1 MAQTFEAVVEQLQNV
16 NENTNKLVKL
26 TKENERSSITEGTGT
41 ILKDDLK
48 EGFNDII
55 GTITGPL
62 KAIADSVQKTD
73 KLVKLTENI
82 STNTIKTFKEN
93 KKETKTVITEGTGT
107 ILKDDL
113 KEGFNDIIGTVTGPL
128 KAFADSVPGLG
139 TLGKITKNI
148 SSNAIKTFK
157 ENRKET
163 KLDKKEHKETVL
175 EQQETQETVE
185 ENVALQTP
193 MAAALAEI
201 NENTRRMADSLAMQ
215 GDPDELTAGEV
226 EKNREEARAQQKQT
240 DVLNQV
246 VENTEN
252 LENLPDGKKEKKGG
266 IFGGIIG
273 MFSRFAAS
281 IAAIPAMISG
291 VVAAISAF
299 GAALAPLALPIIAVV
314 GGIIAAIGFIK
325 GFMEGFDEGGIFGG
339 LKEGLMK
346 LFDWFIALPLN
357 ILKDITVWALNA
369 LGMENLASALDAFP
383 LVESL
388 RKMFSF
394 IIDLFVVPIGFVIKT
409 IGGIFGGIF
418 EIIMAPIRAFGTAI
432 MAVFGAIDDIFGGI
446 MMIFSGDIVG
456 GFKAIWDGIK
466 NLIMAPIN
474 FVVDTVKG
482 IFGGV
487 FDILMAPFNAL
498 KGAIGYIFGP
508 QSALGGVYTF
518 LADMFSGLFDLI
530 TLPFRKVW
538 EFVSMIFT
546 DPLAALQSL
555 WNGLTGGVANLL
567 GLITMP
573 IDAAINWVMGL
584 FGFGDP
590 DKPFS
595 LLGLVGDAVGSIWEW
610 FKGLFS
616 FDPSGLMDGLF
627 SIGRIMKGLA
637 KGGWAAVKAML
648 PGGESPGEAFSRV
661 YNEVTSGGEGKMP
674 TEQMESEEGD
684 MSDPAPTMSADQAAA
699 VKAQMDEI
707 RDRIERSNSGEN
719 VYTGP
724 DAIGRSADLIKLKM
738 MEREFSKYNVEEAPT
753 TQTAQAQTETQSVS
767 PEVLSIDDQ
776 LAKIQSQREELKEK
790 SESTPKSRRLE
801 QRRIKDA
808 DRQLAAQEKKLLEQK
823 SNLTAAEPTYPK
835 KMQYG
840 YVGTSPEKVFFKYN
854 PDGSITVPENQTRA
868 ALEYGFIGGEKADV
882 QPVPESSATIQKTN
896 ALNKQNMTAS
906 EISREYMGA
915 GGNTTVVNAPNNSTN
930 VTGGSRGGSTIIP
943 TSMSDNS
950 SASKAAVVN
959 F

>member
-1 MAQTFEAVVEQLQNV
+1 MAQTFEAVVEELQSV
-16 NENTNKLVKL
+16 NEKTDKLVKISKD
-26 TKENERSSITEGTGT
+26 TQKPSITEGTGT

-48 EGFNDII
+48 EGFNDI
-55 GTITGPL
+55 
-62 KAIADSVQKTD
+62 V
-73 KLVKLTENI
+73 
-82 STNTIKTFKEN
+82 
-93 KKETKTVITEGTGT
+93 
-107 ILKDDL
+107 
-113 KEGFNDIIGTVTGPL
+113 GTVTGPL

-139 TLGKITKNI
+139 TLGKISKNI
-148 SSNAIKTFK
+148 STNAIKTFK
-157 ENRKET
+157 DKRKET
-163 KLDKKEHKETVL
+163 KLDKREHKETVL

-193 MAAALAEI
+193 MAVALAEI
-201 NENTRRMADSLAMQ
+201 NDNTRRMAESLGMQ
-215 GDPDELTAGEV
+215 GDPDELSAGEV
-226 EKNREEARAQQKQT
+226 EKNREDTRAQQKQT
-240 DVLNQV
+240 DVLKQV
-246 VENTEN
+246 VENTEG
-252 LENLPDGKKEKKGG
+252 LENLPDGGEKDKGG
-266 IFGGIIG
+266 IFGSLFSSFMGIK
-273 MFSRFAAS
+273 AA
-281 IAAIPAMISG
+281 IVAIPAIISG
-291 VVAAISAF
+291 VVAAISGFA
-299 GAALAPLALPIIAVV
+299 AALAPLALPIIAVV
-314 GGIIAAIGFIK
+314 AGIVAAIGFIK
-325 GFMEGFDEGGIFGG
+325 GFMEGFSEGGIFGG

-409 IGGIFGGIF
+409 IGGIFGGVF

-432 MAVFGAIDDIFGGI
+432 MAVFENIDNIFGGI

-466 NLIMAPIN
+466 NLIMVPIN

-610 FKGLFS
+610 FKGLFT
-616 FDPSGLMDGLF
+616 FDPSGLMEGLF

-674 TEQMESEEGD
+674 KEQMDTAEGAEA
-684 MSDPAPTMSADQAAA
+684 DPAPTMSAESAEK

-707 RDRIERSNSGEN
+707 RDRISRSNDGEN

-738 MEREFSKYNVEEAPT
+738 MEREFAKYNVEEAPA
-753 TQTAQAQTETQSVS
+753 TQTAQTETQSVS
-767 PEVLSIDDQ
+767 PEVQSIDEQ
-776 LAKIQSQREELKEK
+776 LANVQSQRESLKEELRQELLREMDNSPSASRNNVVGDNKFEELKDELK
-790 SESTPKSRRLE
+790 QELLQEMYSPPKPSSNNNKNVNELLNDMLE
-801 QRRIKDA
+801 
-808 DRQLAAQEKKLLEQK
+808 
-823 SNLTAAEPTYPK
+823 N
-835 KMQYG
+835 
-840 YVGTSPEKVFFKYN
+840 
-854 PDGSITVPENQTRA
+854 ENVNSAPIMT
-868 ALEYGFIGGEKADV
+868 EENMFPSFT
-882 QPVPESSATIQKTN
+882 QPAKCNSAN
-896 ALNKQNMTAS
+896 LNKAFKNF
-906 EISREYMGA
+906 GKV
-915 GGNTTVVNAPNNSTN
+915 GFNTNL
-930 VTGGSRGGSTIIP
+930 
-943 TSMSDNS
+943 
-950 SASKAAVVN
+950 
-959 F
+959 

>member
-1 MAQTFEAVVEQLQNV
+1 MAQTFEAVVDELQSV
-16 NENTNKLVKL
+16 NQKTDKLVKL
-26 TKENERSSITEGTGT
+26 TKENEKSSITEGTGT

-48 EGFNDII
+48 EGFNDI
-55 GTITGPL
+55 
-62 KAIADSVQKTD
+62 V
-73 KLVKLTENI
+73 
-82 STNTIKTFKEN
+82 
-93 KKETKTVITEGTGT
+93 
-107 ILKDDL
+107 
-113 KEGFNDIIGTVTGPL
+113 GTVTGPL

-139 TLGKITKNI
+139 TLGKISKNI

-193 MAAALAEI
+193 MAVALAEI
-201 NENTRRMADSLAMQ
+201 NDNTRRMADSLGMQ

-226 EKNREEARAQQKQT
+226 EKNREDARAQQKQT
-240 DVLNQV
+240 DVLKQV
-246 VENTEN
+246 VENTEG
-252 LENLPDGKKEKKGG
+252 LENLPDGGEKDKGG
-266 IFGGIIG
+266 IFGSLFSSFMGIK
-273 MFSRFAAS
+273 AA
-281 IAAIPAMISG
+281 IVAIPAIISG
-291 VVAAISAF
+291 VVAAISGFA
-299 GAALAPLALPIIAVV
+299 AALAPLALPIIAVV
-314 GGIIAAIGFIK
+314 AGIIAAIGFIK

-394 IIDLFVVPIGFVIKT
+394 VVDLFVVPLGFIMDT
-409 IGGIFGGIF
+409 IGGVISSIFGGFMKQF
-418 EIIMAPIRAFGTAI
+418 ENLKNFFLSA
-432 MAVFGAIDDIFGGI
+432 FGAIDDIFGGI
-446 MMIFSGDIVG
+446 MMIFSGDIIG
-456 GFKAIWDGIK
+456 GLGAIWDGIK

-474 FVVDTVKG
+474 LVKDTIMN
-482 IFGGV
+482 IFGTL
-487 FDILMAPFNAL
+487 FNILMAPFNAF
-498 KGAIGYIFGP
+498 KDAIGYIFGP

-753 TQTAQAQTETQSVS
+753 TQTAQVQAQTETQSVS
-767 PEVLSIDDQ
+767 PEVQSIDEQ
-776 LAKIQSQREELKEK
+776 LAKVQSQREELKEK
-790 SESTPKSRRLE
+790 FESTPKYKRLE
-801 QRRIKDA
+801 QRRIKSA

-823 SNLTAAEPTYPK
+823 SNLTATEPTYPK

-840 YVGTSPEKVFFKYN
+840 YVAQSTEKVFYKYN
-854 PDGSITVPENQTRA
+854 PDGSITVPEDQNKASLQYGMVNQA
-868 ALEYGFIGGEKADV
+868 NV

-896 ALNKQNMTAS
+896 ALNKENMTAS
-906 EISREYMGA
+906 EISREYMGT

>member
-73 KLVKLTENI
+73 KH
-82 STNTIKTFKEN
+82 TIKTFKEN
-93 KKETKTVITEGTGT
+93 KKSSITKGTGS

-113 KEGFNDIIGTVTGPL
+113 KEGFNDIVGTVTGPL

-193 MAAALAEI
+193 MATAVAEI
-201 NENTRRMADSLAMQ
+201 NDNTRRMADSLAMQ

-240 DVLNQV
+240 DVLEQV

-252 LENLPDGKKEKKGG
+252 LENLPDGKEEKKGG

-314 GGIIAAIGFIK
+314 AGIVAAIGFIK
-325 GFMEGFDEGGIFGG
+325 GFTEGFSEGGIFGG
-339 LKEGLMK
+339 LKEGMMK

-369 LGMENLASALDAFP
+369 LGMENLANALDAFP

-394 IIDLFVVPIGFVIKT
+394 IIDLFVVPIGFVMDT

-418 EIIMAPIRAFGTAI
+418 EIIMAPFRAFGTAI

-466 NLIMAPIN
+466 TLIMWPIN

-508 QSALGGVYTF
+508 QSALGGVIGWLSETLGGIWETITAPFTNVMAF
-518 LADMFSGLFDLI
+518 LSDLFSFPTSFGDGLMKLI
-530 TLPFRKVW
+530 DIIYYP
-538 EFVSMIFT
+538 IN
-546 DPLAALQSL
+546 LAV
-555 WNGLTGGVANLL
+555 NF
-567 GLITMP
+567 IK
-573 IDAAINWVMGL
+573 DL

-590 DKPFS
+590 DVPFS
-595 LLGLVGDAVGSIWEW
+595 LSQFLLDTITGIWDW
-610 FKGLFS
+610 LTGLFS

-627 SIGRIMKGLA
+627 SIGKIMKGLA
-637 KGGWAAVKAML
+637 KAGWAAVKAML

-753 TQTAQAQTETQSVS
+753 TQTAQVQAQTETQSVS
-767 PEVLSIDDQ
+767 PEVLSIDEQ
-776 LAKIQSQREELKEK
+776 LAKIQSQREELKER
-790 SESTPKSRRLE
+790 SESTPKYKKLE
-801 QRRIKDA
+801 QRRIKSA

-823 SNLTAAEPTYPK
+823 SNLTAAEPTYPT

-840 YVGTSPEKVFFKYN
+840 YVAQSAEKVFYKYN
-854 PDGSITVPENQTRA
+854 PDGSITVPEDQNKASLQYGMVNQA
-868 ALEYGFIGGEKADV
+868 NV

-896 ALNKQNMTAS
+896 ALNKENMTAS
-906 EISREYMGA
+906 EISREYMGT

-930 VTGGSRGGSTIIP
+930 VTGSSRGGSTIIP

-950 SASKAAVVN
+950 SASKAAAVN
-959 F
+959 H

>member
-1 MAQTFEAVVEQLQNV
+1 MF
-16 NENTNKLVKL
+16 
-26 TKENERSSITEGTGT
+26 
-41 ILKDDLK
+41 
-48 EGFNDII
+48 I
-55 GTITGPL
+55 G
-62 KAIADSVQKTD
+62 
-73 KLVKLTENI
+73 
-82 STNTIKTFKEN
+82 
-93 KKETKTVITEGTGT
+93 
-107 ILKDDL
+107 
-113 KEGFNDIIGTVTGPL
+113 
-128 KAFADSVPGLG
+128 
-139 TLGKITKNI
+139 
-148 SSNAIKTFK
+148 
-157 ENRKET
+157 
-163 KLDKKEHKETVL
+163 
-175 EQQETQETVE
+175 
-185 ENVALQTP
+185 
-193 MAAALAEI
+193 
-201 NENTRRMADSLAMQ
+201 
-215 GDPDELTAGEV
+215 
-226 EKNREEARAQQKQT
+226 
-240 DVLNQV
+240 
-246 VENTEN
+246 
-252 LENLPDGKKEKKGG
+252 
-266 IFGGIIG
+266 
-273 MFSRFAAS
+273 FAAS
-281 IAAIPAMISG
+281 IVAIPAIISG
-291 VVAAISAF
+291 VVAAICGF
-299 GAALAPLALPIIAVV
+299 GVALAPLALPIIAVV
-314 GGIIAAIGFIK
+314 AGIVAAIGFIK

-432 MAVFGAIDDIFGGI
+432 MAVFENIDNIFGGI

-466 NLIMAPIN
+466 NLIMVPIN

-595 LLGLVGDAVGSIWEW
+595 LLGLVGDAVGSIWKW

-684 MSDPAPTMSADQAAA
+684 MSDPAPTMSADQAGA

-724 DAIGRSADLIKLKM
+724 DVIGRSADLIKLKM

-753 TQTAQAQTETQSVS
+753 TQTAQVQAQTETQSVS
-767 PEVLSIDDQ
+767 PEVQSIDEQ

-801 QRRIKDA
+801 QRRMKDA
-808 DRQLAAQEKKLLEQK
+808 DRQLAVQEKKLLEQK
-823 SNLTAAEPTYPK
+823 SNLTAAEPTYPT

-840 YVGTSPEKVFFKYN
+840 YVAQSAEKVFYKYN
-854 PDGSITVPENQTRA
+854 PDGSITVPEDQNKASLQYGMVNQA
-868 ALEYGFIGGEKADV
+868 NV
-882 QPVPESSATIQKTN
+882 QPVLESSATIQKTN
-896 ALNKQNMTAS
+896 ALNKENMTAS
-906 EISREYMGA
+906 EISREYMST

-950 SASKAAVVN
+950 SASKAAAVN
-959 F
+959 H

>member
-1 MAQTFEAVVEQLQNV
+1 MAQTFEAVVEELQSV
-16 NENTNKLVKL
+16 NEKTDKLVKL

-48 EGFNDII
+48 EGFNDI
-55 GTITGPL
+55 
-62 KAIADSVQKTD
+62 V
-73 KLVKLTENI
+73 
-82 STNTIKTFKEN
+82 
-93 KKETKTVITEGTGT
+93 
-107 ILKDDL
+107 
-113 KEGFNDIIGTVTGPL
+113 GTVTGPL

-139 TLGKITKNI
+139 TLGKISKNI
-148 SSNAIKTFK
+148 STNAIKTFK

-201 NENTRRMADSLAMQ
+201 NDNTRKMADSLAMQ

-226 EKNREEARAQQKQT
+226 EKNREDARAQQKQT
-240 DVLNQV
+240 DVLKQV
-246 VENTEN
+246 VENTEG
-252 LENLPDGKKEKKGG
+252 LENLPDGGEKDKGG
-266 IFGGIIG
+266 IFGSLFSSFMGIK
-273 MFSRFAAS
+273 AA
-281 IAAIPAMISG
+281 IVAIPAMISG

-314 GGIIAAIGFIK
+314 AGIVAAIGFIK
-325 GFMEGFDEGGIFGG
+325 GFMEGFSEGGIFGG
-339 LKEGLMK
+339 LKEGMMK

-394 IIDLFVVPIGFVIKT
+394 IMDLIVTPIGFVIDT
-409 IGGIFGGIF
+409 VTGIFGGLF
-418 EIIMAPIRAFGTAI
+418 DVIMAPIKAFGTAI
-432 MAVFGAIDDIFGGI
+432 MAVFEQIDNIFGGI
-446 MMIFSGDIVG
+446 MMIFSGDISG
-456 GFKAIWDGIK
+456 GFQAIWDGIK
-466 NLIMAPIN
+466 NLIMVPIN
-474 FVVDTVKG
+474 FVIDTVKG

-616 FDPSGLMDGLF
+616 FDPSGLMEGLF
-627 SIGRIMKGLA
+627 SIGKIMKGLA

-684 MSDPAPTMSADQAAA
+684 MSDPAPTMSADQAAS

-767 PEVLSIDDQ
+767 PEVQSIDEQ
-776 LAKIQSQREELKEK
+776 LAKVQSQREELKEK
-790 SESTPKSRRLE
+790 SESTPKYKRLE

-823 SNLTAAEPTYPK
+823 SNLTATEPTYPK

-840 YVGTSPEKVFFKYN
+840 YVAQSAEKVFYKYN
-854 PDGSITVPENQTRA
+854 PDGSIIVPEDQNKASLQ
-868 ALEYGFIGGEKADV
+868 YGMVSQANV

-896 ALNKQNMTAS
+896 ALNKENMTAS
-906 EISREYMGA
+906 EISREYMGT

-943 TSMSDNS
+943 TSMTDNS

>member
-1 MAQTFEAVVEQLQNV
+1 MAQTFEAVVEELQSV
-16 NENTNKLVKL
+16 NQKTDKLVKL
-26 TKENERSSITEGTGT
+26 TKENERSS
-41 ILKDDLK
+41 
-48 EGFNDII
+48 
-55 GTITGPL
+55 
-62 KAIADSVQKTD
+62 
-73 KLVKLTENI
+73 
-82 STNTIKTFKEN
+82 
-93 KKETKTVITEGTGT
+93 ITEGTGT

-240 DVLNQV
+240 DVLKQV

-252 LENLPDGKKEKKGG
+252 LENLPEGGEKDKGG
-266 IFGGIIG
+266 IFGSLFASFMGIK
-273 MFSRFAAS
+273 AA
-281 IAAIPAMISG
+281 IVAIPAIISG
-291 VVAAISAF
+291 VVTAISGFA
-299 GAALAPLALPIIAVV
+299 AALAPLALPIIAVV
-314 GGIIAAIGFIK
+314 AGIIAAIGFIK

-432 MAVFGAIDDIFGGI
+432 MAVFENIDNIFGGI

-466 NLIMAPIN
+466 NLIMVPIN

-538 EFVSMIFT
+538 EFVSMLFT

-627 SIGRIMKGLA
+627 SIGKIMKGLA

-753 TQTAQAQTETQSVS
+753 TQTTQAQTETQSVS

-840 YVGTSPEKVFFKYN
+840 YVAQSAEKVFYKYN
-854 PDGSITVPENQTRA
+854 PDGSIIVPENQTRA

-896 ALNKQNMTAS
+896 ALNKENMTAS
-906 EISREYMGA
+906 EISREYMGT

>member
-1 MAQTFEAVVEQLQNV
+1 
-16 NENTNKLVKL
+16 
-26 TKENERSSITEGTGT
+26 
-41 ILKDDLK
+41 
-48 EGFNDII
+48 
-55 GTITGPL
+55 
-62 KAIADSVQKTD
+62 
-73 KLVKLTENI
+73 
-82 STNTIKTFKEN
+82 
-93 KKETKTVITEGTGT
+93 
-107 ILKDDL
+107 
-113 KEGFNDIIGTVTGPL
+113 
-128 KAFADSVPGLG
+128 
-139 TLGKITKNI
+139 
-148 SSNAIKTFK
+148 
-157 ENRKET
+157 
-163 KLDKKEHKETVL
+163 
-175 EQQETQETVE
+175 
-185 ENVALQTP
+185 
-193 MAAALAEI
+193 
-201 NENTRRMADSLAMQ
+201 
-215 GDPDELTAGEV
+215 
-226 EKNREEARAQQKQT
+226 
-240 DVLNQV
+240 
-246 VENTEN
+246 
-252 LENLPDGKKEKKGG
+252 
-266 IFGGIIG
+266 
-273 MFSRFAAS
+273 
-281 IAAIPAMISG
+281 
-291 VVAAISAF
+291 
-299 GAALAPLALPIIAVV
+299 
-314 GGIIAAIGFIK
+314 
-325 GFMEGFDEGGIFGG
+325 
-339 LKEGLMK
+339 
-346 LFDWFIALPLN
+346 
-357 ILKDITVWALNA
+357 
-369 LGMENLASALDAFP
+369 
-383 LVESL
+383 
-388 RKMFSF
+388 
-394 IIDLFVVPIGFVIKT
+394 
-409 IGGIFGGIF
+409 
-418 EIIMAPIRAFGTAI
+418 
-432 MAVFGAIDDIFGGI
+432 
-446 MMIFSGDIVG
+446 MIFSGDIVG

-466 NLIMAPIN
+466 NLIMVPIN

-684 MSDPAPTMSADQAAA
+684 MSDPAPTMSADQAAS
-699 VKAQMDEI
+699 VKAQMEEI
-707 RDRIERSNSGEN
+707 RDRIVRSNSGEN

-767 PEVLSIDDQ
+767 PEVQSIDEQ
-776 LAKIQSQREELKEK
+776 LAKVQSQREELKEK
-790 SESTPKSRRLE
+790 SESTPKYKRLE

-823 SNLTAAEPTYPK
+823 SNLTATEPTYPK

-840 YVGTSPEKVFFKYN
+840 YVAQSAEKVFYKYN

-906 EISREYMGA
+906 EISREYMNT
-915 GGNTTVVNAPNNSTN
+915 GGTTTIVNAPNNSTN
-930 VTGGSRGGSTIIP
+930 VQSGGST
-943 TSMSDNS
+943 TVMTTGTRDNS
-950 SASKAAVVN
+950 SAAMASRVYQ
-959 F
+959 

>member
-1 MAQTFEAVVEQLQNV
+1 
-16 NENTNKLVKL
+16 
-26 TKENERSSITEGTGT
+26 
-41 ILKDDLK
+41 
-48 EGFNDII
+48 
-55 GTITGPL
+55 
-62 KAIADSVQKTD
+62 
-73 KLVKLTENI
+73 
-82 STNTIKTFKEN
+82 
-93 KKETKTVITEGTGT
+93 
-107 ILKDDL
+107 
-113 KEGFNDIIGTVTGPL
+113 
-128 KAFADSVPGLG
+128 
-139 TLGKITKNI
+139 
-148 SSNAIKTFK
+148 
-157 ENRKET
+157 
-163 KLDKKEHKETVL
+163 
-175 EQQETQETVE
+175 
-185 ENVALQTP
+185 
-193 MAAALAEI
+193 
-201 NENTRRMADSLAMQ
+201 
-215 GDPDELTAGEV
+215 
-226 EKNREEARAQQKQT
+226 
-240 DVLNQV
+240 
-246 VENTEN
+246 
-252 LENLPDGKKEKKGG
+252 
-266 IFGGIIG
+266 
-273 MFSRFAAS
+273 
-281 IAAIPAMISG
+281 
-291 VVAAISAF
+291 
-299 GAALAPLALPIIAVV
+299 
-314 GGIIAAIGFIK
+314 
-325 GFMEGFDEGGIFGG
+325 
-339 LKEGLMK
+339 
-346 LFDWFIALPLN
+346 
-357 ILKDITVWALNA
+357 
-369 LGMENLASALDAFP
+369 
-383 LVESL
+383 
-388 RKMFSF
+388 
-394 IIDLFVVPIGFVIKT
+394 
-409 IGGIFGGIF
+409 
-418 EIIMAPIRAFGTAI
+418 
-432 MAVFGAIDDIFGGI
+432 
-446 MMIFSGDIVG
+446 
-456 GFKAIWDGIK
+456 
-466 NLIMAPIN
+466 
-474 FVVDTVKG
+474 
-482 IFGGV
+482 
-487 FDILMAPFNAL
+487 
-498 KGAIGYIFGP
+498 
-508 QSALGGVYTF
+508 VYTF

-627 SIGRIMKGLA
+627 SIGKIMKGLA

-767 PEVLSIDDQ
+767 PEVQSIDEQ
-776 LAKIQSQREELKEK
+776 LAKVQSQREELKEK

-823 SNLTAAEPTYPK
+823 SNLTAAEPTYPT

-840 YVGTSPEKVFFKYN
+840 YVGSSVKRVFYKYN
-854 PDGSITVPENQTRA
+854 PDGSITVPEDQNKASIQYYGMVNQA
-868 ALEYGFIGGEKADV
+868 NV

-906 EISREYMGA
+906 EISREYMGT

-930 VTGGSRGGSTIIP
+930 VTGGGGGAVP
-943 TSMSDNS
+943 MPVVMRDNS
-950 SASKAAVVN
+950 SASQASVVN
-959 F
+959 H

>member
-1 MAQTFEAVVEQLQNV
+1 MAQTFEAVVEELQSV
-16 NENTNKLVKL
+16 NGNTNKLVKIS
-26 TKENERSSITEGTGT
+26 KENEKSSITEGTGS

-48 EGFNDII
+48 EGF
-55 GTITGPL
+55 
-62 KAIADSVQKTD
+62 S
-73 KLVKLTENI
+73 
-82 STNTIKTFKEN
+82 
-93 KKETKTVITEGTGT
+93 
-107 ILKDDL
+107 DL
-113 KEGFNDIIGTVTGPL
+113 IGTVTGPL

-139 TLGKITKNI
+139 TLGKISKNI
-148 SSNAIKTFK
+148 STNAIKTFK

-193 MAAALAEI
+193 MAAALTEI
-201 NENTRRMADSLAMQ
+201 NENTRKMADSLAMQ

-226 EKNREEARAQQKQT
+226 EKNREDARAQQKQT
-240 DVLNQV
+240 DVLKQV
-246 VENTEN
+246 VENTEG
-252 LENLPDGKKEKKGG
+252 LENLPDGGEKDKGG
-266 IFGGIIG
+266 IFGSLFSSFMGIK
-273 MFSRFAAS
+273 AA
-281 IAAIPAMISG
+281 IVAIPAMISG
-291 VVAAISAF
+291 VVAAISGFA
-299 GAALAPLALPIIAVV
+299 AALAPLALPIIAVV
-314 GGIIAAIGFIK
+314 AGIVAAIGFIK

-432 MAVFGAIDDIFGGI
+432 MAVFENIDNIFGGI

-466 NLIMAPIN
+466 NLIMVPIN

-518 LADMFSGLFDLI
+518 LAGMFSGLFDLI

-595 LLGLVGDAVGSIWEW
+595 LLGLVGDAVGSIWKW

-684 MSDPAPTMSADQAAA
+684 MSDPAPTMSADQAAS

-738 MEREFSKYNVEEAPT
+738 MEREFSKYNIEEAPT
-753 TQTAQAQTETQSVS
+753 TQTAQVQTETQSVS
-767 PEVLSIDDQ
+767 PEVQSIDEQ
-776 LAKIQSQREELKEK
+776 LAKVQSQRESLKEEHDGT
-790 SESTPKSRRLE
+790 SNRLE
-801 QRRIKDA
+801 KRRIKDA
-808 DRQLAAQEKKLLEQK
+808 DRHLAHQEKKLLEQK
-823 SNLTAAEPTYPK
+823 SNLTAAEPTYPT
-835 KMQYG
+835 KMQFG
-840 YVGTSPEKVFFKYN
+840 FVGQSTERVFYKYN
-854 PDGSITVPENQTRA
+854 PDGSITVPEDQNKASIQYGMVNQA
-868 ALEYGFIGGEKADV
+868 NV

-896 ALNKQNMTAS
+896 ALNKENMTAS
-906 EISREYMGA
+906 EISREYMGT

-930 VTGGSRGGSTIIP
+930 VTGGGGGTVP
-943 TSMSDNS
+943 MPVVMRDNS
-950 SASKAAVVN
+950 SASQASVVN
-959 F
+959 Y